1 MAEFWN
7 EYGGLILEGLRD
19 TSIMVVASTIFAYII
34 GLPLGVLLIVTR
46 PGGIWERPWCN
57 RIVGWIINIGRSI
70 PFIILMILLLD
81 FTKFLVGTKI
91 GVRGA
96 IPPLVIS
103 AAPFIARM
111 VESSLSEVDGGVVE
125 AAQSMGASTWQI
137 VRKVYLPE
145 ARPSLILGASI
156 SIVTIIA
163 YTTIAGTVGAGG
175 LGDLA
180 VRYGYV
186 RSVPPVLLTTVLL
199 IIVMVQVVQSLF
211 SWLSRKLDKRLR

>member
-1 MAEFWN
+1 MNADIVALL
-7 EYGGLILEGLRD
+7 GEGFIE
-19 TSIMVVASTIFAYII
+19 TVIMVIGSGVLGSII
-34 GLPLGVLLIVTR
+34 GIPLGVLLHVTDK
-46 PGGIWERPWCN
+46 GGLMPKLATN
-57 RIVGWIINIGRSI
+57 AIVGVIVNAVRST
-70 PFIILMILLLD
+70 PFIILLVAIYPLTRLI
-81 FTKFLVGTKI
+81 VGTTI
-91 GVRGA
+91 GTTATLV
-96 IPPLVIS
+96 PLVIGV
-103 AAPFIARM
+103 APFIARL
-111 VESSLSEVDGGVVE
+111 VETSLREVDRGLIE
-125 AAQSMGASTWQI
+125 AAQSMGASIWQI